1 MTTMTMTT
9 TQAVA
14 TDVNPLALKRTAR
27 VTGVLYLGL
36 AITGALSFLLIRNQ
50 LFDAGNP
57 NSTLAN
63 LTERSGLARLG
74 IAVEMGIVLTQ
85 ALAAVWFYRLF
96 RSVDS
101 FAAGSLAAFGLVNA
115 TILSGSAAMLAA
127 AVDVAGDTPLTA
139 AGNSAGTAQLL
150 YELSGH
156 FWGVGAIFFGLWLIP
171 MGWLVLRS
179 GWLPALMGRILI
191 GGGVLY
197 VLSAFVTYLFANG
210 DTVAGLMTLPAT
222 IGEVWILGYL
232 IIHGVRERP

>member
-1 MTTMTMTT
+1 MTATMTATE
-9 TQAVA
+9 AVA
-14 TDVNPLALKRTAR
+14 TDVNPLALKSTAR

-36 AITGALSFLLIRNQ
+36 AITGAVSFLVIRNQ
-50 LFDAGNP
+50 LFDADNP

-74 IAVEMGIVLTQ
+74 IALEMGTVLTQ

-115 TILSGSAAMLAA
+115 TIISGSAAMLAA
-127 AVDVAGDTPLTA
+127 AVDVAGDTRLTA
-139 AGNSAGTAQLL
+139 AGDSADTAQLL
-150 YELSGH
+150 YVLSGH

-171 MGWLVLRS
+171 MGLLVLRS

-197 VLSAFVTYLFANG
+197 VISAFVTYLFANG

-222 IGEVWILGYL
+222 IGEFWILGYL
-232 IIHGVRERP
+232 IIHGVREQR